1 MFCCEKRKGGLVCRG
16 KKLPLN
22 SVPRLLAS
30 GGTTRL
36 RCDFGLGVLRVSPLH
51 TQLFLGSLEKMTDQW
66 KEEKVDDWGIWWRLV
81 GLKGIEIWNSETGM
95 VQYCVYFQMI
105 WHTSGWFLILYVF
118 IFDYKPP
125 TAVAGFL
132 VSLKIKF
139 SPTHDPKTKSSQS
152 SHNFVIVAGYI
163 CNPRLREG
171 GTVCFG
177 GDITG
182 YLKDILFWE
191 SSPHNLGELI
201 QVDLHAFFA
210 WVAEPTLIHTSPIF
224 TCIWLKLLVGYV
236 NIPVPWSILVQIYT
250 QDSSFWISYYNS
262 WCRISSNNISSG

>member
-81 GLKGIEIWNSETGM
+81 GLKGIEIWNSEMGM
-95 VQYCVYFQMI
+95 VQYCVCFQMI

-171 GTVCFG
+171 GYCMFWGYYGIFKGHPFLGIFATQFG
-177 GDITG
+177 GADPSWPACFFRLGCWTNTHPYITHI
-182 YLKDILFWE
+182 YLHL
-191 SSPHNLGELI
+191 
-201 QVDLHAFFA
+201 A
-210 WVAEPTLIHTSPIF
+210 
-224 TCIWLKLLVGYV
+224 
-236 NIPVPWSILVQIYT
+236 
-250 QDSSFWISYYNS
+250 
-262 WCRISSNNISSG
+262 